1 MKVPAQLAADKR
13 VSLSD
18 DSGDDMESIE
28 DGASDN
34 IENKEDEIK
43 KPPKPKIPKK
53 SFLDDLTDRLKDF
66 LDNAE

>member
-1 MKVPAQLAADKR
+1 MDGLQRIEKQNQEDN
-13 VSLSD
+13 D
-18 DSGDDMESIE
+18 EESIE
-28 DGASDN
+28 DGVSDN

>member
-1 MKVPAQLAADKR
+1 MTRL
-13 VSLSD
+13 
-18 DSGDDMESIE
+18 
-28 DGASDN
+28 
-34 IENKEDEIK
+34 K